1 MHLTYAKMLAIVM
14 RQNMKLGDNTLYNE
28 RLTFVN
34 TTFLPKY
41 SRIVA
46 LILLPYSTSIILKLK
61 GHMKGRLISRILI
74 FLKNLS
80 SGLKI
85 ICQFVQVDQNIQKPL
100 TKAARYILI
109 KSFVL
114 AIGWSYLHGL
124 SHTFLKRLKL
134 LWGEIA
140 CQKSFIFYR

>member
-1 MHLTYAKMLAIVM
+1 M
-14 RQNMKLGDNTLYNE
+14 RENMKLGDNTLNNE

-34 TTFLPKY
+34 TKFLPKY
-41 SRIVA
+41 SRSVA
-46 LILLPYSTSIILKLK
+46 LILLPYNTSIILKLK
-61 GHMKGRLISRILI
+61 GHIKGRLISRILI

-85 ICQFVQVDQNIQKPL
+85 IRQFVKVDQNIQKPL
-100 TKAARYILI
+100 RKSARYIII
-109 KSFVL
+109 KSFFL

-134 LWGEIA
+134 L
-140 CQKSFIFYR
+140 

>member
-14 RQNMKLGDNTLYNE
+14 RQNMKLGDNTLHNE

-34 TTFLPKY
+34 TKFLPKY

-61 GHMKGRLISRILI
+61 GHIKGRLISRFLI

-85 ICQFVQVDQNIQKPL
+85 IRQFVKVDQNIQKPL

-109 KSFVL
+109 KSFFL

-140 CQKSFIFYR
+140 CQMRFIFYR

>member
-14 RQNMKLGDNTLYNE
+14 RENMKLGDNTLNNE

-34 TTFLPKY
+34 TKFLPKY
-41 SRIVA
+41 WRIVA
-46 LILLPYSTSIILKLK
+46 LILLPYNISIILKLT
-61 GHMKGRLISRILI
+61 GHIKGRLISRILI

-80 SGLKI
+80 RGLKI
-85 ICQFVQVDQNIQKPL
+85 IRQFVKVDQNVQKPL
-100 TKAARYILI
+100 TKAPRYILI
-109 KSFVL
+109 KSFFL

-134 LWGEIA
+134 PWGEIA

>member
-1 MHLTYAKMLAIVM
+1 MFGRYLQKTKRFWDAISPHSCLNLFRNMCERSWRQIQPIARKMDLTGMYRGALDSGLKTFRSTFNL
-14 RQNMKLGDNTLYNE
+14 
-28 RLTFVN
+28 LTN
-34 TTFLPKY
+34 Q
-41 SRIVA
+41 RI
-46 LILLPYSTSIILKLK
+46 
-61 GHMKGRLISRILI
+61 I

-85 ICQFVQVDQNIQKPL
+85 IRQFVKVDQNIQKPL

-109 KSFVL
+109 KSFLL

-134 LWGEIA
+134 L
-140 CQKSFIFYR
+140 

>member
-14 RQNMKLGDNTLYNE
+14 RENMKLGDNTLNNE
-28 RLTFVN
+28 RLTFTN
-34 TTFLPKY
+34 TKFLPKY
-41 SRIVA
+41 WRIVA
-46 LILLPYSTSIILKLK
+46 LILLPYNTVSIILKLT
-61 GHMKGRLISRILI
+61 GHIKGRLISRILI

-85 ICQFVQVDQNIQKPL
+85 IRQFVKVDQNIQKPL

-109 KSFVL
+109 KSFFL

-134 LWGEIA
+134 L
-140 CQKSFIFYR
+140 